1 MFDRWLASDA
11 DKMAAKE
18 LASFAL
24 RDHGAEAEKYL
35 AGKLEDRRRSR
46 SRRVIRLAIAEVRA
60 EP

>member
-24 RDHGAEAEKYL
+24 RDHGAEA
-35 AGKLEDRRRSR
+35 
-46 SRRVIRLAIAEVRA
+46 
-60 EP
+60 